1 MNNFSFYSPTYF
13 VFGKGTEKSA
23 GKHVKR
29 FGGSKVLLHFGGGS
43 VVKSGLLN
51 RVKDSLKAEGISFIE
66 LGGVKP
72 NPRSGLVY
80 EGIDICKKEKIDF
93 VLAVGGGSVMDSA
106 KAIAAGAVYDG
117 DFWDF
122 FLGKGI
128 TEALPV
134 GAIVTIA
141 ATGSEGSP
149 DTIITNEDGMYKRA
163 ADGDAVR
170 PVFSILNPELTMTL
184 PAFQT
189 FSGITDIMSHVME
202 RYFTNTKD
210 VEITD
215 RLAEGIMLAVIKEA
229 KRLMI
234 DPNNYEARANIMWAG
249 MVAHNDSVGVGRQ
262 QDWGTHHLEHELSA
276 LYDCAHGAGLAVMFP
291 AWMTYVMK
299 NDINKF
305 AQYAVRVW
313 GCQMNF
319 DNPEETAKEG
329 IAAFKSFVKSI
340 GMPTTL
346 GEICCNTDAPEK
358 DIPTLVENMF
368 YEKPDHGSF
377 VKLTKENSAAIYRL
391 AL

>member
-1 MNNFSFYSPTYF
+1 MNNFTFYSPTYF
-13 VFGKGTEKSA
+13 VFGKDTESTA
-23 GKHVKR
+23 GQYVKR

-43 VVKSGLLN
+43 VVKSGLLD
-51 RVKDSLKAEGISFIE
+51 RTKKSLEAEGISYIE

-80 EGIDICKKEKIDF
+80 EGIDICKKEGVDF
-93 VLAVGGGSVMDSA
+93 ILAVGGGSVMDSA

-122 FLGKGI
+122 FLGKSI

-134 GAIVTIA
+134 GTIVTLA

-149 DTIITNEDGMYKRA
+149 DTIITHEDGMYKRA

-184 PAFQT
+184 PAYQT
-189 FSGITDIMSHVME
+189 FCGVVDIMSHVME
-202 RYFTNTKD
+202 RYFTHTKE

-215 RLAEGIMLAVIKEA
+215 RLAEGILLTMIKEA
-229 KRLMI
+229 KRLLVE
-234 DPNNYEARANIMWAG
+234 PNNYEARANVMWAG
-249 MVAHNDSVGVGRQ
+249 MVAHNDTVGVGRQ

-291 AWMTYVMK
+291 AWMKYVMHLDV
-299 NDINKF
+299 NRF

-313 GCQMNF
+313 GCEMNF
-319 DNPEETAKEG
+319 ANPEETAKEG
-329 IAAFKSFVKSI
+329 IAKFEEFVKSL

-346 GEICCNTDAPEK
+346 AEVGGKEE
-358 DIPTLVENMF
+358 DIPTLVANMF
-368 YEKPDHGSF
+368 YKKPNHGSF
-377 VKLTKENSAAIYRL
+377 LKQTEEDSAAIFRL